1 MSFLPSLSPGNVK
14 GRLPTDWKFVDD
26 LSWTRPTQWID
37 LGKSTYDG
45 TTPEKIIG
53 LVAVIPNDSHN
64 YVAFNLDTT
73 DGSNITVNWGDGTT
87 ESLTQN
93 VTHSHMYDYDSITTD
108 TSTAKA
114 TLYKGYKQ
122 VKFEVSLTGS
132 AKFSNI
138 NFDVSGP
145 FTTFASRLY
154 RRGSNILD
162 LFVSSS
168 NATDIEISDN
178 YGLTICEQIE
188 YRNTSSNRVNNP
200 NRLYAAASNLESIP
214 FVPWVTT
221 NTKSYQYVFYRCHRL
236 KFLPDGFADPDKG
249 WFNSPSN
256 MQEAF
261 RYCFNLQYLPPG
273 LFGTNTWSSCT
284 SFYLTFSDC
293 RNLRHIPYLPMRT
306 GAGVDTRCDYIF
318 HNCTSL
324 KALPQGLS
332 LERAKGDGI
341 DRIFYNLQKVT
352 DWSALYDNGVAVLDN
367 FNHTAID
374 MTDAFYNWEQLE
386 VFPYIGQFTKC
397 TNAQRM
403 FGSWA
408 AIKEFDSQYTHLDL
422 TNCTNMRQTFEGCNN
437 IREIPE
443 IKVRSLTNNNSLYY
457 TFNSC
462 HQLEKVKFT
471 GMIAGPG
478 DGEYNRMFNNARSL
492 TVIDGIDF
500 SFATETSDYYQTFHV
515 SRDICAIKFPGTFR
529 AGYASP
535 RINVTVANH
544 SDISGEYHIT
554 AAGTGY
560 EQSGGNGELTVAE
573 SGGNYTWTLKDSSD
587 DTPTETSTA
596 ASNTQY
602 TPWAADWSGA
612 TNAVTF
618 SEVKTGFKYTI
629 SGGSGDGLRYSPIQ
643 RTEMLEI
650 FNQLADVSYSAT
662 IDIRNNSYTADL
674 TSDDIAIATNK
685 GWTVINNEGTFT

>member
-1 MSFLPSLSPGNVK
+1 
-14 GRLPTDWKFVDD
+14 
-26 LSWTRPTQWID
+26 
-37 LGKSTYDG
+37 
-45 TTPEKIIG
+45 
-53 LVAVIPNDSHN
+53 
-64 YVAFNLDTT
+64 
-73 DGSNITVNWGDGTT
+73 
-87 ESLTQN
+87 
-93 VTHSHMYDYDSITTD
+93 
-108 TSTAKA
+108 
-114 TLYKGYKQ
+114 
-122 VKFEVSLTGS
+122 
-132 AKFSNI
+132 
-138 NFDVSGP
+138 
-145 FTTFASRLY
+145 
-154 RRGSNILD
+154 
-162 LFVSSS
+162 
-168 NATDIEISDN
+168 
-178 YGLTICEQIE
+178 
-188 YRNTSSNRVNNP
+188 
-200 NRLYAAASNLESIP
+200 
-214 FVPWVTT
+214 
-221 NTKSYQYVFYRCHRL
+221 
-236 KFLPDGFADPDKG
+236 
-249 WFNSPSN
+249 
-256 MQEAF
+256 
-261 RYCFNLQYLPPG
+261 
-273 LFGTNTWSSCT
+273 
-284 SFYLTFSDC
+284 
-293 RNLRHIPYLPMRT
+293 
-306 GAGVDTRCDYIF
+306 
-318 HNCTSL
+318 
-324 KALPQGLS
+324 
-332 LERAKGDGI
+332 
-341 DRIFYNLQKVT
+341 
-352 DWSALYDNGVAVLDN
+352 
-367 FNHTAID
+367 
-374 MTDAFYNWEQLE
+374 
-386 VFPYIGQFTKC
+386 
-397 TNAQRM
+397 M